1 MMGFE
6 PLLTMTFTHETLEKF
21 EGRED
26 YLGFGYLGGFTW
38 RSTRTDEILL
48 AAANEAGISLEDF
61 FQFCNSK
68 GGRKLD
74 EYFEGEYDE
83 KGDWFNYWPVQED
96 EEGVRWSIDDDEQ
109 KRGKDAPKI
118 VKTNSV
124 HESLHAKLVDF
135 LPDYC
140 KLLREEY

>member
-1 MMGFE
+1 M
-6 PLLTMTFTHETLEKF
+6 TMSFTHETLENF

-26 YLGFGYLGGFTW
+26 YMGFGYLGGFDW
-38 RSTRTDEILL
+38 RSLRTDEILL
-48 AAANEAGISLEDF
+48 AAANEAGISEEDF

-83 KGDWFNYWPVQED
+83 KGVWVNYWPVQED

-109 KRGKDAPKI
+109 KRAEVYSDSELNPPKI
-118 VKTNSV
+118 VKSNSV
-124 HESLHAKLVDF
+124 HESLHAKLVEF
-135 LPDYC
+135 LPRDC
-140 KLLREEY
+140 KMLREEY